1 MAGVRRAAAADLSL
15 ARIASDFRFS
25 LAAGGRRATT
35 VSWYADILDAF
46 LGFATGELGHGPS
59 LADLTVDLARRYAVS
74 LSEPARSGGRSRR
87 RGKPLSRATVRG
99 HIKALKVF
107 AGWLRREGYLSRDAL
122 AALEVPRDDRRLFPV
137 FSDSQLDALFRMAEG
152 DSLRARRWTA
162 VLWLLLDTGLR
173 LSELTGLALE
183 RVDLELGTARVV
195 GKGGKERL
203 VPIGSAALFALR
215 RYLDRRGGPARGAVF
230 LDDDGRPLS
239 PTAVYKGIR
248 NLGARAGISGVRCS
262 PHTFR
267 HTFAT
272 RYLLLGGDLLTLA
285 RLLGHSPHSLE
296 VTQRYVTLLDADL
309 RAAHRRFSPG
319 DDLARLGGVRPARP
333 PRLMRGRRPARRSP
347 AGRPVKPARA
357 GA

>member
-1 MAGVRRAAAADLSL
+1 MATSRRPGGADLPL
-15 ARIASDFRFS
+15 ARATTDFRFA
-25 LAAGGRRATT
+25 LAAGGRRETT
-35 VSWYADILDAF
+35 VGWYADILDAF
-46 LGFATGELGHGPS
+46 VQFATSELGHGPR
-59 LADLTVDLARRYAVS
+59 LADLTVDLGRRYAVS
-74 LSEPARSGGRSRR
+74 LSEPAKSGGRTRR
-87 RGKPLSRATVRG
+87 HGQPLSRATVRG
-99 HIKALKVF
+99 HLKALKVF

-122 AALEVPRDDRRLFPV
+122 AALEVPRDDRRLFPI
-137 FSDSQLDALFRMAEG
+137 FSDGQLDALLRVAEG

-173 LSELTGLALE
+173 LGELTGLTLE
-183 RVDLELGTARVV
+183 RVDLEVGAARVV

-215 RYLDRRGGPARGAVF
+215 RYLERRGGPARGAVF

-239 PTAVYKGIR
+239 STAVYKGIR
-248 NLGARAGISGVRCS
+248 SLGTRAGISGVRCS

-319 DDLARLGGVRPARP
+319 DHLARLGGVRPARP
-333 PRLMRGRRPARRSP
+333 PRLTPERRPARRSP
-347 AGRPVKPARA
+347 AGRPVRPARA

>member
-1 MAGVRRAAAADLSL
+1 MATSRRPGGADLPL
-15 ARIASDFRFS
+15 ARATTDFRFA

-35 VSWYADILDAF
+35 VGWYADILDAF
-46 LGFATGELGHGPS
+46 VQFATGVLGRGPR
-59 LADLTVDLARRYAVS
+59 LADLTVDLGRRYAVS
-74 LSEPARSGGRSRR
+74 LSEPAKSGGRTRR
-87 RGKPLSRATVRG
+87 RGQPLSRATVRG
-99 HIKALKVF
+99 HLKALKVF

-122 AALEVPRDDRRLFPV
+122 ASLEVPRDDRRLFPI
-137 FSDSQLDALFRMAEG
+137 FSDGQLDALLRVAEG

-162 VLWLLLDTGLR
+162 VLWVLLDTGLR

-183 RVDLELGTARVV
+183 RVDLEVGAARVV
-195 GKGGKERL
+195 GKGGTERL

-215 RYLDRRGGPARGAVF
+215 RYLERRGGPARGAVF

-248 NLGARAGISGVRCS
+248 SLGTRAGITGVRCS

-319 DDLARLGGVRPARP
+319 DHLARLGGVRPARP
-333 PRLMRGRRPARRSP
+333 PRLRPERRPARRSP
-347 AGRPVKPARA
+347 ADRPARPARA

>member
-1 MAGVRRAAAADLSL
+1 MATSRRPSRADLPL
-15 ARIASDFRFS
+15 ARATTDFRFA
-25 LAAGGRRATT
+25 LAAGGRRETT

-46 LGFATGELGHGPS
+46 VQFATGELGRGPW
-59 LADLTVDLARRYAVS
+59 LADLTIELGRRYAVS
-74 LSEPARSGGRSRR
+74 LSEPATAGGRSHR
-87 RGKPLSRATVRG
+87 RGQPLSRATVRG
-99 HIKALKVF
+99 HLKALKAF
-107 AGWLRREGYLSRDAL
+107 AGWLRREGYLSRDPL

-137 FSDSQLDALFRMAEG
+137 FSDGQLEALLRVTDG

-162 VLWLLLDTGLR
+162 VLWVLLDTGLR
-173 LSELTGLALE
+173 LGELTGLTLE
-183 RVDLELGTARVV
+183 RVDLETGSARVV
-195 GKGGKERL
+195 GKGGVERL

-215 RYLDRRGGPARGAVF
+215 RYLERRGGPTRGAVF
-230 LDDDGRPLS
+230 LDDDGRPVS
-239 PTAVYKGIR
+239 PTAVYKGVR
-248 NLGARAGISGVRCS
+248 GLGTRAGISGVRCS

-319 DDLARLGGVRPARP
+319 DHLARLGGVRPARP
-333 PRLMRGRRPARRSP
+333 VRLMPERRPARRSR
-347 AGRPVKPARA
+347 AGRPARPARA

>member
-1 MAGVRRAAAADLSL
+1 M
-15 ARIASDFRFS
+15 
-25 LAAGGRRATT
+25 
-35 VSWYADILDAF
+35 
-46 LGFATGELGHGPS
+46 
-59 LADLTVDLARRYAVS
+59 
-74 LSEPARSGGRSRR
+74 
-87 RGKPLSRATVRG
+87 RG
-99 HIKALKVF
+99 HLKALKVF
-107 AGWLRREGYLSRDAL
+107 AGWLRREGYPSRDPL
-122 AALEVPRDDRRLFPV
+122 ASLEVPRDDRRLFPV
-137 FSDSQLDALFRMAEG
+137 FSDGQLDALLRVAEG

-162 VLWLLLDTGLR
+162 VLWVLLDTGLR
-173 LSELTGLALE
+173 LSELTGLTLE
-183 RVDLELGTARVV
+183 RVDLEVGAARVV

-248 NLGARAGISGVRCS
+248 SLGARAGISGVRCS

-319 DDLARLGGVRPARP
+319 DHLARLGGVRPTRP
-333 PRLMRGRRPARRSP
+333 PRLTPERRLARRSP
-347 AGRPVKPARA
+347 AGRPARPARA

>member
-1 MAGVRRAAAADLSL
+1 MARIRKAAAADLSL
-15 ARIASDFRFS
+15 TQVATDFRFA
-25 LAAGGRRATT
+25 LAAGGRRETT
-35 VSWYADILDAF
+35 VGWYADILDAF
-46 LGFATGELGHGPS
+46 MQFATAELGRGPR
-59 LADLTVDLARRYAVS
+59 LADLTLDLARRYAVS
-74 LSEPARSGGRSRR
+74 LSEPAKSGGRAHR
-87 RGKPLSRATVRG
+87 RGQPLSRATVRG
-99 HIKALKVF
+99 HLKALKAF
-107 AGWLRREGYLSRDAL
+107 GGWLCRENYLTRDPL
-122 AALEVPRDDRRLFPV
+122 ASLEVPRDDRRLFPV
-137 FSDSQLDALFRMAEG
+137 FSDGQLDALLRVAEG

-162 VLWLLLDTGLR
+162 ILWVLLDTGLR
-173 LSELTGLALE
+173 LSELTGLTLE
-183 RVDLELGTARVV
+183 RVDLEVGSARVV

-215 RYLDRRGGPARGAVF
+215 RYLERRGGPARGAIF

-248 NLGARAGISGVRCS
+248 SLGTRAGISGVRCS

-319 DDLARLGGVRPARP
+319 DHLARRGGVRPARP
-333 PRLMRGRRPARRSP
+333 PRLTLARRHARRSP
-347 AGRPVKPARA
+347 AGRPARPVRA
-357 GA
+357 GV